1 MQQTYPSTE
10 KLKQKT
16 HISSLFQE
24 GKSVSASPLRL
35 IFLPLELA
43 DSPIKFG
50 VSVPKKHHKKAVDR
64 NYLKR
69 VLRECYRKN
78 KSLLLPHVGQG
89 FLFMM
94 VYQSAETLTYAEIE
108 LKTQEVFQK
117 WTLRK

>member
-1 MQQTYPSTE
+1 VQQTYPSVE

-24 GKSVSASPLRL
+24 GKSVSAFPLRL
-35 IFLPLELA
+35 IYLPTALA
-43 DSPIKFG
+43 DSQLKFG

-78 KSLLLPHVGQG
+78 KSLLFPHVGQG
-89 FLFMM
+89 YLFMM
-94 VYQSAETLTYAEIE
+94 VYQSAEILTYQEIE
-108 LKTQEVFQK
+108 MKTQEVFQK
-117 WTLRK
+117 WVLRK